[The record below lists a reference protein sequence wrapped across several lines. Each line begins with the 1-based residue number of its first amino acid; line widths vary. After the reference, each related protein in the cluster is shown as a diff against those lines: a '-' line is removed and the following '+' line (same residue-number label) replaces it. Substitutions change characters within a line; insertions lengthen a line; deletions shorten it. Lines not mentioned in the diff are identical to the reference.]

1 MSSKHKVAKKAF
13 TIKTDP
19 RLINDFKQFTKK
31 VGITP
36 TAAIK
41 MFMKSCIDEQRIP
54 LKPKIKKWHL

>member
-1 MSSKHKVAKKAF
+1 MNSKHKVTKKTF
-13 TIKTDP
+13 TVKIDSQ
-19 RLINDFKQFTKK
+19 LINDFKQFTKK

-54 LKPKIKKWHL
+54 LKPKIKK